1 MVWRRKFRK
10 AATSGTKAKNA
21 VPFSCGRLTSTDA
34 YAMRTRVEEMYRMDV
49 SEEILRRKN
58 HNGIKT
64 MQVRN
69 ISVSVKT
76 QEMEIKECH
85 RKSLANV
92 VTISFRKNKKHMV
105 WWLEKQ
111 KGTIIHKPVELE

>member
-1 MVWRRKFRK
+1 MVCRRKVRK

-76 QEMEIKECH
+76 QEKEIKECH